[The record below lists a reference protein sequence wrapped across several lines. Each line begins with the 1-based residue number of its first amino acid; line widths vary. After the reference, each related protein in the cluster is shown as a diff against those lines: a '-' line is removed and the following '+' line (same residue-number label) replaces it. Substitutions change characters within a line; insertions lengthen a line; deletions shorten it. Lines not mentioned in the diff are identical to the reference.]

1 MRYRIHPSNISRK
14 LHNLE
19 KITLGKRMLTV
30 YHTPGETPGSICLY
44 DNKYGL
50 LFTGDTFYPGT
61 LWPYLEESEL
71 EVYLLLGVVT
81 DFTTVSG
88 NLLGTN

>member
-1 MRYRIHPSNISRK
+1 MRNRIHPSNISRK

-30 YHTPGETPGSICLY
+30 HHTPGETPASICLY

-61 LWPYLEESEL
+61 LWPYLEESDL
-71 EVYLLLGVVT
+71 GALLLLGIVT

-88 NLLGTN
+88 SVQDSN